1 MVKKWIFAMLVA
13 LTVLCLA
20 GCSSLKDAQTC
31 CCCERP
37 YCEERE
43 ERKYYDYER
52 WDRM

>member
-31 CCCERP
+31 CCERP